1 MGSPRKSPI
10 HPRLSR
16 SAVLVEFR
24 QELRGG
30 IMLMTVVSQRQ
41 KRQLL
46 DQFDFSFAQGQV
58 RMSDR

>member
-16 SAVLVEFR
+16 TAVLVEFR

-30 IMLMTVVSQRQ
+30 IMLITVVSQRQ
-41 KRQLL
+41 RQLL